1 MTFQNTVRKE
11 QAAGIIGEFAVDS
24 PRRAEAFNID
34 VASDVDSTQ
43 VGRAYTFT
51 ETLEGEFATVE
62 VGSVQSS
69 GQTFAGIAIHPKA
82 YALIGGV
89 DGTLSPT
96 LQLQPGQVAEFCRM
110 GTIYVEIVNGAAQ
123 RGWQVGYQE
132 SDGEIFGIDP
142 AGAIPA
148 GVVQIPGA
156 QVVNATNEDG
166 LTIIELTNITY
177 QNTNTP

>member
-24 PRRAEAFNID
+24 PRRAESFNID
-34 VASDVDSTQ
+34 ALSDAENTL
-43 VGRAYTFT
+43 VGRAFTFT
-51 ETLEGEFATVE
+51 ETLEGEFAKVE
-62 VGSVQSS
+62 VGSVQAA

-82 YALIGGV
+82 YALVGGA

-110 GTIYVEIVNGAAQ
+110 GTIYVEMVNGGAQ
-123 RGWQVGYQE
+123 RGWQVGYEE
-132 SDGEIFGIDP
+132 SSGSIVGIDP
-142 AGAIPA
+142 AAAPA
-148 GVVQIPGA
+148 LGVVQIPGA
-156 QVVNATNEDG
+156 QVVNATNDVG

-177 QNTNTP
+177 ENTNAP